1 MCPSSP
7 RPWIM
12 GILDHLGEELVL
24 ALDLMDDLVL
34 QHVLVLRR
42 HGGKVQDEE
51 DSDHWTK
58 SRTRGL

>member
-1 MCPSSP
+1 
-7 RPWIM
+7 M